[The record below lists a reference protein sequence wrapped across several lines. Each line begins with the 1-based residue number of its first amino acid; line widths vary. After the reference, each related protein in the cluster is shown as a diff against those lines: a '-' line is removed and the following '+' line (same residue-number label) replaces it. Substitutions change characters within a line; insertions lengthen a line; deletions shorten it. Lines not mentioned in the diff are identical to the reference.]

1 MHLGKLNKELLLGS
15 APGDSDSVGVWKL
28 VRLTATGAEGRQ
40 QPKAGQGAVTPD
52 GGRMYGHRMTAV
64 NPLCL
69 RRSSGVTF
77 KSISTCVYI
86 GLAKKFFQNSNQCI
100 QIPTQYIQIQ
110 YIQYIQIPFQLLFVP
125 YHNFLREA
133 SSLPFCRW

>member
-1 MHLGKLNKELLLGS
+1 MSGNQSGS
-15 APGDSDSVGVWKL
+15 
-28 VRLTATGAEGRQ
+28 GAEGRQ

-52 GGRMYGHRMTAV
+52 GRGVYGHRMTAV
-64 NPLCL
+64 NPLSAAQL
-69 RRSSGVTF
+69 ESPLNMYLHTR
-77 KSISTCVYI
+77 VYI

-125 YHNFLREA
+125 YHNF
-133 SSLPFCRW
+133 